1 MGQYFKAYVE
11 NSASKSLG
19 KMMEFGY
26 MHQSYV
32 ATICTMIYQNPQIV
46 AFVGDYASGNKAYDV
61 AWNQGNEELDMNINS
76 HRLLFLCSFYIN
88 VFVFSTAREYS
99 NQ

>member
-19 KMMEFGY
+19 KMIEFGY

-32 ATICTMIYQNPQIV
+32 ATICTMIYQNPQI
-46 AFVGDYASGNKAYDV
+46 Y
-61 AWNQGNEELDMNINS
+61 
-76 HRLLFLCSFYIN
+76 HLLLKIL
-88 VFVFSTAREYS
+88 VFQDT
-99 NQ
+99 

>member
-1 MGQYFKAYVE
+1 MSNDFLYLIKCNLRIIFRLEENDMGQYFKAYVE

-19 KMMEFGY
+19 RMMEFGY

-46 AFVGDYASGNKAYDV
+46 AFVGDYLQIMKHMMLHGIKAMR
-61 AWNQGNEELDMNINS
+61 N
-76 HRLLFLCSFYIN
+76 
-88 VFVFSTAREYS
+88 
-99 NQ
+99 

>member
-1 MGQYFKAYVE
+1 MSNDFLYLIKYNLRIIFRLEKNDMGQYFKAYVE

-32 ATICTMIYQNPQIV
+32 ATICTMIYQNPQI
-46 AFVGDYASGNKAYDV
+46 Y
-61 AWNQGNEELDMNINS
+61 
-76 HRLLFLCSFYIN
+76 HLLVKILMF
-88 VFVFSTAREYS
+88 
-99 NQ
+99 

>member
-46 AFVGDYASGNKAYDV
+46 AFVGGIKAMR
-61 AWNQGNEELDMNINS
+61 N
-76 HRLLFLCSFYIN
+76 
-88 VFVFSTAREYS
+88 
-99 NQ
+99 

>member
-1 MGQYFKAYVE
+1 MDYLSNDFLYLIKYNLRIIFRLEENDMGQYFKAYVE

-32 ATICTMIYQNPQIV
+32 ATICTMIYQNPKI
-46 AFVGDYASGNKAYDV
+46 Y
-61 AWNQGNEELDMNINS
+61 
-76 HRLLFLCSFYIN
+76 HLLVKILMF
-88 VFVFSTAREYS
+88 
-99 NQ
+99 

>member
-1 MGQYFKAYVE
+1 MDYLSNDFLYLIKYNLRIIFRLEKNDMGQYFKAYVE

-32 ATICTMIYQNPQIV
+32 ATICTMIYQNPQI
-46 AFVGDYASGNKAYDV
+46 Y
-61 AWNQGNEELDMNINS
+61 
-76 HRLLFLCSFYIN
+76 HLLVKILMF
-88 VFVFSTAREYS
+88 
-99 NQ
+99 

>member
-1 MGQYFKAYVE
+1 MDYLSNDFLYLIKYNLRIIFRLEENDMVQYFKAYVE

-32 ATICTMIYQNPQIV
+32 ATICTMIYQNPQI
-46 AFVGDYASGNKAYDV
+46 Y
-61 AWNQGNEELDMNINS
+61 
-76 HRLLFLCSFYIN
+76 HLLVKILMF
-88 VFVFSTAREYS
+88 
-99 NQ
+99 